1 MLRKGF
7 LGLVAVMTLV
17 AGCAPAPTSAPA
29 AAPTQ
34 AAPPAPAAAPSAQA
48 APKPNASA
56 SPLLA
61 VPSPSAASSAS
72 GATTSASTYAPR
84 PLTPP
89 VKVSVG
95 VLGSTSDAG
104 VFIAQE
110 RGYFQQEGIDL
121 DVQRFQSLVD
131 MVAPLTGGQLQI
143 AGGGLAASLYNAS
156 ERGIGLHIAADK
168 GQAPSAQWDFAA
180 LSIRKDLVDAG
191 KVKDYS
197 DLKGLTLVTS
207 GRGNSPEVALAM
219 ALKKGG
225 LTLADVNY
233 TQMSFPDMVTALQTK
248 GIDGGIL
255 IEPFLSRTISEG
267 TAVRWKG
274 NVDIFGGNEQ
284 IAAIVYG
291 EQFAKQ
297 PDVAQR
303 WMNAYIRGVRD
314 YNDAFGPKKKNFDD
328 VVKILV
334 ANTTVKDPAIYSS
347 MVPAGL
353 DPDGKLDLK
362 SMQNDLNYYIETGQ
376 SKAGTDLT
384 KLVDST
390 FQEAAV
396 KALGPYSP

>member
-1 MLRKGF
+1 MGF
-7 LGLVAVMTLV
+7 LGLVAALALL
-17 AGCAPAPTSAPA
+17 AGCAPSSGSAPA
-29 AAPTQ
+29 AAPAQSATQ
-34 AAPPAPAAAPSAQA
+34 ARAAPSAQTA
-48 APKPNASA
+48 AKPSAAA
-56 SPLLA
+56 SPMLVA
-61 VPSPSAASSAS
+61 PSPSAAAS
-72 GATTSASTYAPR
+72 TSGSATTASSYAP
-84 PLTPP
+84 TAMNPP
-89 VKVSVG
+89 VKVSIG

-104 VFIAQE
+104 IFIAQE
-110 RGYFQQEGIDL
+110 RGYFKQEGIDL

-143 AGGGLAASLYNAS
+143 AAGGLAASLYNAS
-156 ERGIGLHIAADK
+156 ERGIALHIAADK
-168 GQAPSAQWDFAA
+168 GQAPSPQWDFAA
-180 LSIRKDLVDAG
+180 LSIRKDLIESG
-191 KVKDYS
+191 KVKDYP

-225 LTLADVNY
+225 LTLADINF
-233 TQMSFPDMVTALQTK
+233 TQMSFPDMVTALQNK

-255 IEPFLSRTISEG
+255 IEPFVSRTVSEG

-274 NVDIFGGNEQ
+274 NVEIFGGNEQ

-297 PDVAQR
+297 PEVAQR

-314 YNDAFGPKKKNFDD
+314 YNDAFGPKKKNYDEI
-328 VVKILV
+328 VNILV
-334 ANTTVKDPAIYSS
+334 ANTTVKDPAVFAS

-353 DPDGKLDLK
+353 DPDGKLDLN
-362 SMQNDLNYYIETGQ
+362 SMQSDLNYYIESGQ
-376 SKAGTDLT
+376 SKAGTDLG
-384 KLVDST
+384 KLVDTT